1 MANKQVINHTDIAE
15 KGATKPLIEEMIA
28 LLNVIKDVDGS
39 IVKLA
44 KDLKI
49 MLSSA
54 KPDSL
59 QGITKLT
66 ENTEAANRVYDSRVK
81 LLKEQKRLESDLVEA
96 MEEEIKYNK
105 SLKVEIENINKTLK
119 ENAKLNSTTV
129 TSYEKSIIQLN
140 RMAKVLK
147 DLAIQGKSNTAE
159 FKTLKKTYDDL
170 FVSISNAERMVGD
183 HRRNVG
189 NYESGFRNLQHSI
202 NQVTRELP
210 AFTNSVQTGFMAISN
225 NIPMLVDQMK
235 LLNEENKRLKA
246 NGEQTI
252 PVWRQMVKGIAS
264 WQSLLSVG
272 ITLLTVYS
280 KEIWEGVRSMFG
292 YEDATKKA
300 EEAQKAFNDS
310 LEEGRRRSAAFRDE
324 ITNDIDFTTKSLVA
338 AAKKRGASEQE
349 IRDIEEKGRQKS
361 IEQQQRYVDNL
372 IGLTQKASR
381 KLSELRLQ
389 ETAFISEHAHDLI
402 NKDLPEELRK
412 AIEEAEKAYNQQ
424 VRDREAAEAELT
436 RMKRD
441 AIITRKNLEA
451 QDAENARQAAAK
463 AAEQA
468 RKEEERKKR
477 EWEKN
482 QEEIRKFNLRKMK
495 EGIVTYID
503 ELGKVIVESIKKD
516 NDAGKRLA
524 KEAQAEIINTQRVT
538 YEQYRAAADEGY
550 KKTREKNAKQQE
562 KEAQERSRFLQQQ
575 VDTLQ
580 RFTQRETDINNQK
593 ISDELGA
600 NQRRQDQLRELAA
613 KGSLDAQ
620 NSLALEERKRAEL
633 EAQRIKNLKN
643 QKRQELIFAGI
654 KAYAANVEKN
664 PDGAFAKT
672 SKDIIKLTSLLTNLP
687 SFKKGTENTGNV
699 GHGVDGEGGFHAILH
714 PNERVL
720 TKEQNMKIGDFT
732 NEELANLA
740 FMARVGTD
748 NTDLV
753 DETRTVGNKVDKLI
767 KVIEQKPTQTFEVDE
782 VKKLIH
788 ITTETMHSRKTN
800 TRRIGRYGF

>member
-28 LLNVIKDVDGS
+28 LLNVIKDVDGG

-235 LLNEENKRLKA
+235 LLNDENKRLKA

-280 KEIWEGVRSMFG
+280 KEIWQSIQSLFG
-292 YEDATKKA
+292 FEDATKKA
-300 EEAQKAFNDS
+300 KEAQDAFNDS
-310 LEEGRRRSAAFRDE
+310 IEEGRRRSQGLRDE
-324 ITNDIDFTTKSLVA
+324 VVSDIEFQTKVLVA
-338 AAKKRGASEQE
+338 AAKKRGATEQE
-349 IRDIEEKGRQKS
+349 IRAIEEKGRKDAISQ
-361 IEQQQRYVDNL
+361 
-372 IGLTQKASR
+372 
-381 KLSELRLQ
+381 Q
-389 ETAFISEHAHDLI
+389 ETYVKNLEGLARQTSENLAKLDLKLF
-402 NKDLPEELRK
+402 NDDSQELKDQVKAAKDLYDRQMNEAK
-412 AIEEAEKAYNQQ
+412 AAS
-424 VRDREAAEAELT
+424 DELT
-436 RMKRD
+436 RMRRES
-441 AIITRKNLEA
+441 IVTIRNLEA
-451 QDAENARQAAAK
+451 DDAEKARQAAIKAQEDAK
-463 AAEQA
+463 
-468 RKEEERKKR
+468 KEEERRMR
-477 EWEKN
+477 EYLKH
-482 QEEIRKFNLRKMK
+482 QEDIRKFNLRKLK
-495 EGIVTYID
+495 EGIVTTFD
-503 ELGKVIVESIKKD
+503 SLHRVLVESIRKD
-516 NDAGKRLA
+516 
-524 KEAQAEIINTQRVT
+524 KEAAERMAQEARKSLVNTERVT
-538 YEQYRAAADEGY
+538 YQDYRKAADEGY
-550 KKTREKNAKQQE
+550 KKTRDKNAKQQE

-575 VDTLQ
+575 VDNLQ
-580 RFTQRETDINNQK
+580 RFAQRETDINNQK

-672 SKDIIKLTSLLTNLP
+672 SKDLIKLTSLLTNLP

-740 FMARVGTD
+740 YMANSGMLGNNLGSVFI
-748 NTDLV
+748 
-753 DETRTVGNKVDKLI
+753 EGNKNVVDSI
-767 KVIEQKPTQTFEVDE
+767 KDLKETIERKPTQTFEVDE